1 MNKEEY
7 VTLEAITRLVKTLQN
22 EINVREERIKILKAE
37 ISQLY
42 DFINEVERLGEI
54 ENNRIDK
61 VKELECNNDS
71 KRDMVDN

>member
-7 VTLEAITRLVKTLQN
+7 ITLEAITRLVKTLQN

-61 VKELECNNDS
+61 LKELEGNNDS
-71 KRDMVDN
+71 KRDV

>member
-7 VTLEAITRLVKTLQN
+7 ITLEAITRLVKILQN

-61 VKELECNNDS
+61 VKELEGNNE
-71 KRDMVDN
+71 

>member
-7 VTLEAITRLVKTLQN
+7 ITLEAITRLVKTLQN

-61 VKELECNNDS
+61 LKELEGNNE
-71 KRDMVDN
+71 

>member
-7 VTLEAITRLVKTLQN
+7 ITLEAIKRLVKTLQN

-54 ENNRIDK
+54 ENNRINK
-61 VKELECNNDS
+61 AKELKGNNES
-71 KRDMVDN
+71 N

>member
-7 VTLEAITRLVKTLQN
+7 ITLEAITRLVKTLQN

-42 DFINEVERLGEI
+42 DFINEVERLGELETI
-54 ENNRIDK
+54 RIDK
-61 VKELECNNDS
+61 VKELEGNNDS
-71 KRDMVDN
+71 KRDV

>member
-7 VTLEAITRLVKTLQN
+7 ITLEAITRLVKTLQN

-61 VKELECNNDS
+61 VKELEGNNDS
-71 KRDMVDN
+71 KRDV

>member
-7 VTLEAITRLVKTLQN
+7 ITLEAITSLVKTLQN

-42 DFINEVERLGEI
+42 DFINEVERIGEL
-54 ENNRIDK
+54 ETMRIDK
-61 VKELECNNDS
+61 LKDS
-71 KRDMVDN
+71 DD

>member
-7 VTLEAITRLVKTLQN
+7 ITLEAITRLVKTLQN

-42 DFINEVERLGEI
+42 DFINEVERLGEL
-54 ENNRIDK
+54 ETMRIDK
-61 VKELECNNDS
+61 LKDS
-71 KRDMVDN
+71 DD

>member
-1 MNKEEY
+1 MDKEEY
-7 VTLEAITRLVKTLQN
+7 KTLEAITRLVETLQN

-61 VKELECNNDS
+61 VKELESNNE
-71 KRDMVDN
+71 

>member
-7 VTLEAITRLVKTLQN
+7 ITLEAITRLVKTLQN

-54 ENNRIDK
+54 ENIRIDK
-61 VKELECNNDS
+61 VKELEGNNDS
-71 KRDMVDN
+71 KRDV

>member
-7 VTLEAITRLVKTLQN
+7 ITLEAITRLVKTLQN

-61 VKELECNNDS
+61 VKELEVNNE
-71 KRDMVDN
+71 

>member
-7 VTLEAITRLVKTLQN
+7 ITLEAITRLVKTLQN
-22 EINVREERIKILKAE
+22 EINVREERIKILEAE

-61 VKELECNNDS
+61 VKELEVNNE
-71 KRDMVDN
+71 

>member
-7 VTLEAITRLVKTLQN
+7 ITLEAITRLVKTLQN

-61 VKELECNNDS
+61 VKELGW
-71 KRDMVDN
+71 DNE

>member
-7 VTLEAITRLVKTLQN
+7 ITLEAITRLVKTLQN

-42 DFINEVERLGEI
+42 DFINEIERIGEL
-54 ENNRIDK
+54 ETMRIDK
-61 VKELECNNDS
+61 LKDS
-71 KRDMVDN
+71 DD

>member
-7 VTLEAITRLVKTLQN
+7 ITLEAITRLVKTLQN

-61 VKELECNNDS
+61 VKELEGNNEQ
-71 KRDMVDN
+71 K

>member
-7 VTLEAITRLVKTLQN
+7 ITLEAITRLVKTLQN
-22 EINVREERIKILKAE
+22 EIIVREERIKILKAE

-54 ENNRIDK
+54 EKNRIDK
-61 VKELECNNDS
+61 VKELESNNE
-71 KRDMVDN
+71 

>member
-7 VTLEAITRLVKTLQN
+7 ITLEAITRLVKTLQN

-61 VKELECNNDS
+61 VKELEGNNE
-71 KRDMVDN
+71 

>member
-7 VTLEAITRLVKTLQN
+7 ITLEAITRLVKTLQN
-22 EINVREERIKILKAE
+22 EIIAREERIKILEAE

-61 VKELECNNDS
+61 VKELEGNNES
-71 KRDMVDN
+71 N

>member
-7 VTLEAITRLVKTLQN
+7 ITLEAITRLVKTLQN

-54 ENNRIDK
+54 ENIRIDK
-61 VKELECNNDS
+61 VKELEGNNE
-71 KRDMVDN
+71 

>member
-7 VTLEAITRLVKTLQN
+7 IILEAITRLVKTLQN

-61 VKELECNNDS
+61 VKELEGNNE
-71 KRDMVDN
+71 

>member
-7 VTLEAITRLVKTLQN
+7 ITLEAITRLVKTLQN

-61 VKELECNNDS
+61 VKELGWNNE
-71 KRDMVDN
+71 

>member
-7 VTLEAITRLVKTLQN
+7 ITLEAITRLVKTLQN
-22 EINVREERIKILKAE
+22 EINVREEKIKILKAE

-61 VKELECNNDS
+61 VKELEGNNE
-71 KRDMVDN
+71 

>member
-7 VTLEAITRLVKTLQN
+7 ITLEAITRLVKTLQN

-42 DFINEVERLGEI
+42 DFTNEVERLGEI
-54 ENNRIDK
+54 ENIRIDK
-61 VKELECNNDS
+61 VKELEGNNE
-71 KRDMVDN
+71 

>member
-7 VTLEAITRLVKTLQN
+7 KTLEAITRLVKTLQN

-61 VKELECNNDS
+61 VKELEGNNE
-71 KRDMVDN
+71 

>member
-7 VTLEAITRLVKTLQN
+7 ITLEAITRLVKTLQN

-61 VKELECNNDS
+61 AKELEGNNE
-71 KRDMVDN
+71 